1 MRAGSRSEFVDLL
14 KPTAVWGAWGSNLGS
29 FLEPPLQSCAAEPEL
44 LPWERC
50 PQSPGLPRP
59 GAPLCEIRAAIQVR
73 ARVVPE
79 DVFWAAGICPKHI
92 AQVNSNLALR

>member
-44 LPWERC
+44 LPWEHC
-50 PQSPGLPRP
+50 PHVLGPHFVRSVLPSRSMIESCQRMFSGLLGFAQST
-59 GAPLCEIRAAIQVR
+59 
-73 ARVVPE
+73 
-79 DVFWAAGICPKHI
+79 
-92 AQVNSNLALR
+92 